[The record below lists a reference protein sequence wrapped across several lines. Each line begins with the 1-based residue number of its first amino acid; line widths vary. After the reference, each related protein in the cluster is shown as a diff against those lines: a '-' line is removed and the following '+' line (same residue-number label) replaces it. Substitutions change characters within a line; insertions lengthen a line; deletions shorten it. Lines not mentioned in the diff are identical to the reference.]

1 MRQGWCP
8 IQFSGWQHH
17 TEGPLG
23 TLGTV
28 LPTLR
33 LLVLQTVVSWY
44 LLRSLDF
51 IPAGTHTASL
61 LLVSGAILKLSTR
74 WQNFVFDLILF
85 NRCPVNHVGCL
96 LGGERRV
103 HLHSSRWWRCD
114 RVHEESKPCRVFW
127 RLRLCLRSLV
137 YGSTISNQSADHW
150 NNIGNHKLYTF

>member
-8 IQFSGWQHH
+8 IQCSGWQHH

-44 LLRSLDF
+44 LLHSLDI

-85 NRCPVNHVGCL
+85 NLSVPGEPYRLSTRWRTASISSQFTLMELWSGPRRIQTLPSFPTSSFMPQIPGIWLNHL
-96 LGGERRV
+96 KSERWQ
-103 HLHSSRWWRCD
+103 LKQYW
-114 RVHEESKPCRVFW
+114 
-127 RLRLCLRSLV
+127 
-137 YGSTISNQSADHW
+137 
-150 NNIGNHKLYTF
+150 

>member
-1 MRQGWCP
+1 MIKGWCP

-28 LPTLR
+28 LSTLR

-74 WQNFVFDLILF
+74 WENFVFDLFLF
-85 NRCPVNHVGCL
+85 NRCLVNHVGCPSTRWRTASTSSQFTL
-96 LGGERRV
+96 MELWSGPRRIRTLPSFPTSSFMPQIPGIRLNHLKSERWQ
-103 HLHSSRWWRCD
+103 L
-114 RVHEESKPCRVFW
+114 
-127 RLRLCLRSLV
+127 
-137 YGSTISNQSADHW
+137 
-150 NNIGNHKLYTF
+150 KLYW